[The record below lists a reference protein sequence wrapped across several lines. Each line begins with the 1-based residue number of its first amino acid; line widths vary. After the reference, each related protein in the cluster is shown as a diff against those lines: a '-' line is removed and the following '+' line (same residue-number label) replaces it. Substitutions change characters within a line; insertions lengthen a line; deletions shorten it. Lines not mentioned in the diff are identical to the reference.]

1 MLDWRTVK
9 ARKLQVVLFAVVVAL
24 NSLAAVAYAFGEG
37 DCTAACCRPARTNKQ
52 RVTLTKNCC
61 YSQCEEPG
69 EVQSTKP
76 GSLLTQRD
84 FNTGALNSA
93 DVRAQLSRL
102 TPRSFQST
110 GRLVIQSTRVYLRT
124 GTLLI

>member
-1 MLDWRTVK
+1 MLNWRPVK
-9 ARKLQVVLFAVVVAL
+9 APRLSVILFAAVLAL

-37 DCTAACCRPARTNKQ
+37 DCTAACCRPARTKA

-84 FNTGALNSA
+84 FKTGALNST
-93 DVRAQLSRL
+93 DLQGQLSRQS
-102 TPRSFQST
+102 PRDSQST
-110 GRLVIQSTRVYLRT
+110 GRVVIQSTRVYLRT